1 MPTFVID
8 SLKSVLLMF
17 VIELLLLGIVGMFFK
32 AILKFYL
39 VLVFFIGYSEILV
52 SFSILFKAIL
62 KFQLFFLN
70 GL

>member
-17 VIELLLLGIVGMFFK
+17 VIELLLLVIVGMFFK

>member
-17 VIELLLLGIVGMFFK
+17 VIELLLLVIVGMFFK

-39 VLVFFIGYSEILV
+39 FLFFFI
-52 SFSILFKAIL
+52 KAIL
-62 KFQLFFLN
+62 KF
-70 GL
+70 